1 MTVFP
6 VCRQHP
12 PVPLAALHVCTY
24 SQAVRVEW
32 DEAKARANLKKHEVD
47 FADAVGVFDD
57 EFALLRDDPDVE
69 GEERFIAQGMDLL
82 GRIVVVVYTYRGER
96 IRLISAR
103 KATKRE
109 RGQYAQAR
117 GKDA

>member
-47 FADAVGVFDD
+47 FAGEDSMRKRMVKMHKEYDFSTAKRGPVIPPEPGKTRITMKHSKTTFTGSS
-57 EFALLRDDPDVE
+57 LR
-69 GEERFIAQGMDLL
+69 RCS
-82 GRIVVVVYTYRGER
+82 GR
-96 IRLISAR
+96 
-103 KATKRE
+103 
-109 RGQYAQAR
+109 
-117 GKDA
+117 